1 MSESVVTATS
11 EIMQENK
18 EVVYACQPQ
27 TPGLANQPE
36 AAAAAAPTGAEQ
48 EPAGAPPSKTEFFIE
63 AFTNGKLERVKIPS
77 IGDNEALA
85 VPEDTSAPSVP
96 VGLSEA
102 DRLLASD
109 YSRAMQETDR
119 CLREHISGQVAP
131 LYLALVAMLK
141 RVRSDTA
148 LPFIMIKRRVS
159 REEAQHFE
167 ATLTA
172 AAAAAMPPE
181 ADRTKETVVG
191 PDADQEPDKKVEK
204 KAEAKKKLGDWHPL
218 TFHDMRSSD
227 DSARFDP
234 SFVDA
239 YAALRPLESGVF
251 LFVIEMPFYNAS
263 HSMIIWMRTAVH
275 IAVASEASKD
285 HVPLAERQF
294 IAGGKS
300 IAALRVTRSINTSPV
315 RVVKPS
321 PSLLE
326 KETEAAKEAMLRA
339 SQHYEALRHAQRR
352 TLIGR
357 QLPAVNNLVFVA
369 FSTVLNKRKLAA
381 APHVPQPLLIKLPI
395 ERSGAAADLDA
406 SQHIDLAELKALREK
421 KNAKIAELMGPF
433 LAAGADT
440 AGAATSSQAKPPPG
454 APLSAK
460 EEELELMR
468 DRLFSMSAEVAK
480 LDNLIAAL
488 NDINPATSVLLLV
501 TERGFYQDVADKIE
515 FLYTLKINY
524 EALQSIIDR
533 VESQKQ
539 KEKVVEAAAAAAVS
553 STPDEKQEAAVAA
566 VVTAESEIKQEQPIH
581 VELSGDQQ
589 LNAHQIQKEQ
599 Q

>member
-36 AAAAAAPTGAEQ
+36 AAAAAAAPTGAEQ

-77 IGDNEALA
+77 IGDNEALT
-85 VPEDTSAPSVP
+85 VPEDASAPSVP

-141 RVRSDTA
+141 RVRNDTA

-172 AAAAAMPPE
+172 AAAATPPE
-181 ADRTKETVVG
+181 ADCTKETVVD

-300 IAALRVTRSINTSPV
+300 IAALRVTRSINISPV
-315 RVVKPS
+315 RAVKPS

-326 KETEAAKEAMLRA
+326 KETVAAKEAMLRA
-339 SQHYEALRHAQRR
+339 SQHYEAQRHAQRR

-406 SQHIDLAELKALREK
+406 SQHIDLPELKALREQ

-433 LAAGADT
+433 LAAGAD
-440 AGAATSSQAKPPPG
+440 AAAAVTSNQVKPPG
-454 APLSAK
+454 TPLSAK

-488 NDINPATSVLLLV
+488 SNISPATSVLLLV

-539 KEKVVEAAAAAAVS
+539 KEKVAEAAAAAVVS
-553 STPDEKQEAAVAA
+553 SAPDEKQEAAVAA
-566 VVTAESEIKQEQPIH
+566 AVTAESEIKEEQSVH
-581 VELSGDQQ
+581 VESSGDQQ

>member
-36 AAAAAAPTGAEQ
+36 AAAAAAATGAEQ

-85 VPEDTSAPSVP
+85 VPEDASAPSVP

-172 AAAAAMPPE
+172 AAAA
-181 ADRTKETVVG
+181 DRTKETVVDPG
-191 PDADQEPDKKVEK
+191 ADQEPDKKVEK

-300 IAALRVTRSINTSPV
+300 IAALRVTRSINISPV
-315 RVVKPS
+315 RAVKPS

-326 KETEAAKEAMLRA
+326 KETVAAKEAMLRA
-339 SQHYEALRHAQRR
+339 SQHYEAQRHAQRR

-406 SQHIDLAELKALREK
+406 SQHIDLAELKALREQ

-440 AGAATSSQAKPPPG
+440 AGAATSNQAKPPG

-524 EALQSIIDR
+524 EALQTIVDR

-539 KEKVVEAAAAAAVS
+539 KEKVAEAAAAAVVS
-553 STPDEKQEAAVAA
+553 SAPDEKQEAAVAA
-566 VVTAESEIKQEQPIH
+566 AVTAESEIKEEQSVH
-581 VELSGDQQ
+581 VESSGDQQ